1 MEVEKDSD
9 LTGSNSTFSETLGMG
24 VDARDI
30 GLVLFGGP
38 WDLLSHFVSPVTAN
52 LWKGDMTPGG
62 REEGANSR
70 GRGEGRLAHG

>member
-1 MEVEKDSD
+1 MEVEKASD
-9 LTGSNSTFSETLGMG
+9 LLGSNSTFSETLRMG
-24 VDARDI
+24 VDTREI

-52 LWKGDMTPGG
+52 LWEGDMTPGG
-62 REEGANSR
+62 REDGADGR

>member
-1 MEVEKDSD
+1 MQVEKASD
-9 LTGSNSTFSETLGMG
+9 LLGSNSTFSETLRMG
-24 VDARDI
+24 VDTREI

-52 LWKGDMTPGG
+52 LWEGDITPGG
-62 REEGANSR
+62 REDRADST